1 MAEVRLSH
9 DTAAPPTTSPPMSV
23 WRPSTQCTPVAVEV
37 QLQKYIDE
45 TGPGHFAHVP
55 KITEAMCKLPAEH
68 YGADSSAAAKAL
80 QLLEQCATQVCF
92 ALPRSFGRRAHPTF
106 NVR

>member
-1 MAEVRLSH
+1 MVA
-9 DTAAPPTTSPPMSV
+9 TA
-23 WRPSTQCTPVAVEV
+23 QCTPTAVEA

-80 QLLEQCATQVCF
+80 QLLEQCATQVR
-92 ALPRSFGRRAHPTF
+92 LLVPHTFGRCAHQ
-106 NVR
+106 VALV